1 MAFASGK
8 KAWGISDRSG
18 KRYRLSEMKKEWN
31 GLLVGPDEWEE
42 KHPQLFPPRV
52 GPDPQALKDAR
63 PDREEP
69 KVEVLL
75 RANPLFSSGAGTSV
89 ITVIE
94 PGHGRNT
101 SNVVR
106 LRNAAPF
113 DGFTVPVLND
123 TNGYSI
129 TVVDSDTYTITV
141 SETAQSGQVRGGGDF
156 TSAGPVTVEA

>member
-52 GPDPQALKDAR
+52 GPDPQALQNPR
-63 PDREEP
+63 PDRVEP
-69 KVEVLL
+69 AAEVLL
-75 RANPLFSSGAGTSV
+75 RSNPFISGDVGTSV
-89 ITVIE
+89 ITVLE
-94 PGHGRNT
+94 PGHGRTT
-101 SNVVR
+101 SDVVR
-106 LRNAAPF
+106 IRNAAPF
-113 DGFTVPVLND
+113 DGFSVSVLND
-123 TNGYSI
+123 ANGYSI

-141 SETAQSGQVRGGGDF
+141 SETAQTGAVRGGGDF
-156 TSAGPVTVEA
+156 ASAGPVTVEA

>member
-52 GPDPQALKDAR
+52 GPDPQALRNPR
-63 PDREEP
+63 PDRTEP
-69 KVEVLL
+69 AVEVLL
-75 RANPLFSSGAGTSV
+75 RSNPLMSGGVGTNV
-89 ITVIE
+89 ITILE
-94 PGHGRNT
+94 PGHGRST
-101 SNVVR
+101 SDVIR

-113 DGFTVPVLND
+113 DGFTLPVLND
-123 TNGYSI
+123 ANGYSI
-129 TVVDSDTYTITV
+129 TVVDTDTYTISV
-141 SETAQSGQVRGGGDF
+141 SDTAQVGGVRGGGDF
-156 TSAGPVTVEA
+156 VSAGPLTVEA